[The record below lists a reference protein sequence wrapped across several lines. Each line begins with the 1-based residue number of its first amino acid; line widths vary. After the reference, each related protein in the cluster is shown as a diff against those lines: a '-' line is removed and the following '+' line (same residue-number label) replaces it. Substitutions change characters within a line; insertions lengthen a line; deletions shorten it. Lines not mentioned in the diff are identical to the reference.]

1 MIEYDLTIYIEDRD
15 YITLSVKYEKEYELK
30 MDVTNIGT
38 NGVVHQNKYYPPH
51 RIKEIEIKKK

>member
-38 NGVVHQNKYYPPH
+38 NGVVHQNKY
-51 RIKEIEIKKK
+51 